1 MEIPDPVSSILQ
13 HKPSKEIW
21 HLSSASTVLDAIRQ
35 MAEKNVGAM
44 LVIDDGQLVGII
56 SERDYT
62 RKVIL
67 EGRSSKNTAVR
78 EIMSSPV
85 ISVAPD
91 IGVGACLQLMT
102 DRHIRHL
109 PVIDKD
115 NTVLG
120 VVSIGD
126 LVKRTISAQDAMIGH
141 LERYI
146 TGSYTG

>member
-1 MEIPDPVSSILQ
+1 MEVPDPVSSILQ

-21 HLSSASTVLDAIRQ
+21 HIASASTVLEAIRQ

-44 LVIDDGQLVGII
+44 LVMDDGRLVGII

-67 EGRSSKNTAVR
+67 EGRSSKDTAVR
-78 EIMSSPV
+78 DIMSSPV

-109 PVIDKD
+109 PVVDED
-115 NTVLG
+115 GRVLG
-120 VVSIGD
+120 VISIGD
-126 LVKRTISAQDAMIGH
+126 LVKRTISAQDAMIGQ
-141 LERYI
+141 LENYI
-146 TGSYTG
+146 TGSYPG

>member
-1 MEIPDPVSSILQ
+1 
-13 HKPSKEIW
+13 
-21 HLSSASTVLDAIRQ
+21 

-44 LVIDDGQLVGII
+44 LVMDDGRLVGII

-67 EGRSSKNTAVR
+67 EGRSSKDTAVR
-78 EIMSSPV
+78 DIMSSPV

-109 PVIDKD
+109 PVVDED
-115 NTVLG
+115 GRVLG
-120 VVSIGD
+120 VISIGD
-126 LVKRTISAQDAMIGH
+126 LVKRTISAQDAMIGQ
-141 LERYI
+141 LENYI
-146 TGSYTG
+146 TGSYPG

>member
-1 MEIPDPVSSILQ
+1 
-13 HKPSKEIW
+13 
-21 HLSSASTVLDAIRQ
+21 

-91 IGVGACLQLMT
+91 IGVGDCLQLMT

-109 PVIDKD
+109 PVIDRD